1 MPQYYGMP
9 KLSDTMTEGTV
20 ANWLVKEGEE
30 VTAGTEIAEIETDK
44 ATMATE
50 AFHDGTIHKIYVKA
64 GDKAA
69 LGAALCMLLEPGE
82 EPPADADT
90 PPANA
95 NEAAPKASEEEA
107 PEKDVSAKP
116 APSKSAETTES
127 ATTSDG
133 SRVKASPLA
142 KRIADEKGVNL
153 SGLQGTGPGGR
164 IVKQDVLDAAAS
176 GGGGGGGASAGAAAP
191 AANAILPTVG
201 ENDEVVP
208 LSGMRRV
215 IAERLLT
222 SKTTIPHFY
231 LNIELDA
238 AALMALRKQ
247 INAANE
253 GKEGANKYTIN
264 DFIMRAAIMAVGA
277 APELNASFNGDSIVQ
292 FADVNLSVAVAVEG
306 GLVTP
311 VIRNADQKS
320 LLELSLEMK
329 ALATKARDKKL
340 TPAEM
345 TGGHFSISNLGSY
358 GIDNFDAIINPP
370 ESAILSIGNIVKKPV
385 VNDAGEIV
393 PGLRMWVGMS
403 CDHRVVDG
411 AVGAQ
416 YLAEFRKLI
425 EAPALMLV

>member
-1 MPQYYGMP
+1 MPHYYGMP

-20 ANWLVKEGEE
+20 ANWLVEEGAE

-69 LGAALCMLLEPGE
+69 LGAPLCLLLEAGE
-82 EPPADADT
+82 DPPADADN
-90 PPANA
+90 PPENVDNA
-95 NEAAPKASEEEA
+95 PSPSKAPADKGATAKKGTASSAPK
-107 PEKDVSAKP
+107 
-116 APSKSAETTES
+116 KSAPAASSTTD
-127 ATTSDG
+127 DG
-133 SRVKASPLA
+133 KRVKASPLA
-142 KRIADEKGVNL
+142 KRVAEEKGVNL
-153 SGLQGTGPGGR
+153 SGISGTGPGGR

-176 GGGGGGGASAGAAAP
+176 GGSASSGGGAP

-231 LNIELDA
+231 LNIEVDA
-238 AALMALRKQ
+238 APLMSLRKQ

-264 DFIMRAAIMAVGA
+264 DFIMRAAIMSVGA
-277 APELNASFNGDSIVQ
+277 APAINSSFSGDSIVE
-292 FADVNLSVAVAVEG
+292 FDEVNMSVAVAIDG

-311 VIRNADQKS
+311 VIRNADEKS

-329 ALATKARDKKL
+329 ELAGKARDKKL
-340 TPAEM
+340 TPNEM

-370 ESAILSIGNIVKKPV
+370 ESMILSIGNIVKKPV
-385 VNDAGEIV
+385 VNAAGEIV